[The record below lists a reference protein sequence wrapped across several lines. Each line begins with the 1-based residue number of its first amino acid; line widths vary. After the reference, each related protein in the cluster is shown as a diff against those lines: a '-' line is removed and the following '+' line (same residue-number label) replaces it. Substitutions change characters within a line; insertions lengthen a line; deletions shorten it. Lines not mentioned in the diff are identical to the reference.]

1 MNEYYSLYL
10 IYRLR
15 QLLYL
20 WSNVRRVHCNHT
32 QRWVHS
38 FFDILNMSSVKRI
51 DSEPVSLEFDM
62 KEKSPAII
70 TPRMEDSTVEVESG
84 STTPTTPVTVKSTP
98 TSLSMNEIV
107 GICGMTEIQISLPSE
122 LFFGNPQLPPDPDNR
137 FIPVSL
143 HQPTTIFAYAM
154 STKKYLGECAAM
166 RKLVLEGGTAG
177 CCDNERFLLDRNDNE
192 IKIVLDLEENGIPQ
206 KVVCLIFFATQ
217 VSIGNASHKLVC
229 SDS

>member
-1 MNEYYSLYL
+1 M
-10 IYRLR
+10 
-15 QLLYL
+15 
-20 WSNVRRVHCNHT
+20 
-32 QRWVHS
+32 
-38 FFDILNMSSVKRI
+38 
-51 DSEPVSLEFDM
+51 
-62 KEKSPAII
+62 
-70 TPRMEDSTVEVESG
+70 
-84 STTPTTPVTVKSTP
+84 
-98 TSLSMNEIV
+98 
-107 GICGMTEIQISLPSE
+107 
-122 LFFGNPQLPPDPDNR
+122 PPDPDNR

-192 IKIVLDLEENGIPQ
+192 IKIVLDLEENG
-206 KVVCLIFFATQ
+206 LIFFATQ